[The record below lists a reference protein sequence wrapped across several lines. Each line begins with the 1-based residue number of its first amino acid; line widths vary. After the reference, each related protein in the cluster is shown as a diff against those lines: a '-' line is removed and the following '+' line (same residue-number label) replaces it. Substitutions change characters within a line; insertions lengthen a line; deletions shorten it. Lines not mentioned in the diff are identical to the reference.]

1 MKKQSYI
8 AFVALTA
15 ACALPSAAAFA
26 QEPPALVVSNEIM
39 DLLEEWS
46 DPSGSL
52 LTLALD
58 SRPELIEGY
67 ADFAEAHHDGR
78 PLAEVFAERLPIVW
92 AEIAATLGSGDPDAA
107 APTAAQI
114 LAYAMAGG
122 GEEFIAWQQELAQ
135 SGADFEPFVAE
146 SYPDAMAEAAALSV
160 SPARKGI
167 GLIEFAEAKG
177 TAAGDEFAELV
188 ENLQH
193 GTATAMKD
201 CGCWTAVAFEDQ
213 AGPEWV
219 TVKNERSTS
228 ETTQLWPWITKKTE
242 HEYSLLSRGAAR
254 EIDFHRRSE
263 HTVNDEIDDERGDHW
278 SAMRIRMG
286 CTLQGPTLAICPQAN
301 ACQGQLV
308 TRLGYASRVY
318 EKVDVGGTW
327 YKNSQALAADFTD
340 FTYLAPALPQVTLFA
355 KGIAVGGN
363 KDRSSN
369 LSDQATQ
376 FFDGR
381 AAFEATYDESSYTL
395 GQELLNPAAG
405 GKAGLIIKDQEQGS
419 YEHAMRALWEN
430 PSQPMALLPDQT
442 HLFRIN
448 TSSRVYGQGYG
459 GHSDSWA
466 EIDSAAFLVSV
477 VRNFSCH
484 PIADGPPARAYW
496 NYGRAPASP
505 YSSAELQERIQSFA
519 GSLLG
524 VTVPN
529 IGSAVPNHYP

>member
-8 AFVALTA
+8 ALFALTA
-15 ACALPSAAAFA
+15 TCALPPAVFA

-52 LTLALD
+52 VTLALD

-67 ADFAEAHHDGR
+67 ADFAEAHHDGQ
-78 PLAEVFAERLPIVW
+78 PLADIFAERLPIVW

-114 LAYAMAGG
+114 LAYAMASGG
-122 GEEFIAWQQELAQ
+122 QEFIAWQQELAQ
-135 SGADFEPFVAE
+135 SGADFEHFVAE
-146 SYPDAMAEAAALSV
+146 SYPDAMAEAAALAV
-160 SPARKGI
+160 SPARQGI

-177 TAAGDEFAELV
+177 TGAGEEFAELV
-188 ENLQH
+188 GRLQH
-193 GTATAMKD
+193 LTPTAMKD

-213 AGPEWV
+213 EGPGWV
-219 TVKNERSTS
+219 TVTNARSTS
-228 ETTQLWPWITKKTE
+228 EDDQPWPLPTKKTE
-242 HEYSLLSRGAAR
+242 HEYSLRSRGAAR

-263 HTVNDEIDDERGDHW
+263 HTVNDELDDESGH
-278 SAMRIRMG
+278 SSGMRIRMG
-286 CTLQGPTLAICPQAN
+286 CTLYGSALPICPQAN

-318 EKVDVGGTW
+318 EKVEVGGTW
-327 YKNSQALAADFTD
+327 DKNSQALAADFTD

-381 AAFEATYDESSYTL
+381 AAFEVAHDESSYTL

-405 GKAGLIIKDQEQGS
+405 GKAGLIVKDREQGS
-419 YEHAMRALWEN
+419 YEHAMRAVWEN
-430 PSQPMALLPDQT
+430 PSQPIALLPDQT

-466 EIDSAAFLVSV
+466 KIDSAAFLVSV

-484 PIADGPPARAYW
+484 PIADGPPARAFW
-496 NYGRAPASP
+496 NYGRGPDAP
-505 YSSAELQERIQSFA
+505 YSPADLQERIQSFA
-519 GSLLG
+519 GPLLG
-524 VTVPN
+524 ATVPN
-529 IGSAVPNHYP
+529 IGSAVPNHFP